1 MDGTIASKSSL
12 VRNKRYVENVGIEKL
27 HVPQKHYLSQK
38 NSQSKYLHPI
48 QDPEHEESFLW
59 NKNEPYHKLPG
70 ANSKKDGMYLRA
82 KYATNLCFLYY

>member
-38 NSQSKYLHPI
+38 KSQSKYLHP
-48 QDPEHEESFLW
+48 
-59 NKNEPYHKLPG
+59 PG
-70 ANSKKDGMYLRA
+70 ANSKKDGMYLRD
-82 KYATNLCFLYY
+82 K

>member
-38 NSQSKYLHPI
+38 NSHSKYLNPI
-48 QDPEHEESFLW
+48 QD
-59 NKNEPYHKLPG
+59 PG
-70 ANSKKDGMYLRA
+70 ANSKKDGMYLRD
-82 KYATNLCFLYY
+82 K